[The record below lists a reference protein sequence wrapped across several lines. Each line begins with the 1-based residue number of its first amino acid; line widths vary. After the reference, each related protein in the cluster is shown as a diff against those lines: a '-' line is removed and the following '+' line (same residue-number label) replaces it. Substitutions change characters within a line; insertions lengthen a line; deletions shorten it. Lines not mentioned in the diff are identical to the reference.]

1 MPVRSVRPTPAVQLP
16 YLRLSALYLAY
27 FAFIGAFA
35 PYFSLYLR
43 SIGAS
48 AWDIGVLLSLM
59 QLVRVFGPNF
69 WAWFADHHGAK
80 RALLR
85 ASLALATLVF
95 CGTFATRSFW
105 GLFVVLAA
113 LSFFSSAANPLLE
126 ATTFSHLQG
135 RLERYGAI
143 RLWGSVGFIAAVL
156 AVGAALDRLAMETL
170 LWMLL
175 GILAATAALA
185 WLLPPAGDRRPTERV
200 PLWPVVRRPE
210 VAALLAACFLMSV
223 AHGPLYVFFSIYLS
237 DLGYSKTAV
246 GVLWALGVIAEIFVF
261 LAAPR
266 WLPRF
271 DLRAI
276 LIASFAC
283 AVLRFALVGWAARSV
298 PAVVVA
304 QVLHAA
310 TFGSYH
316 LAALGVVNAWFGGA
330 RQVRGQA
337 LYLSLS
343 FGAGGFLGGVASGAL
358 WEGVGP
364 AWTFTAASAAAA
376 AGMAVL
382 FTQRALLPGANPSTP
397 RGSETL

>member
-1 MPVRSVRPTPAVQLP
+1 MPVP
-16 YLRLSALYLAY
+16 YARLSAMYFAY

-35 PYFSLYLR
+35 PYFSLYLV

-48 AWDIGVLLSLM
+48 AWDIAVLISLM
-59 QLVRVFGPNF
+59 QVTRVFAPNF

-80 RALLR
+80 HALLR
-85 ASLALATLVF
+85 ASLALAALAF

-105 GLFVVLAA
+105 GLLAVLAA

-126 ATTFSHLQG
+126 ATTFGHLRG
-135 RLERYGAI
+135 RLERYGTI

-156 AVGAALDRLAMETL
+156 AVGAALDRLGIAHL

-175 GILAATAALA
+175 AILAAAAALA
-185 WLLPPAGDRRPTERV
+185 WLLPAVGGERPAGRV
-200 PLWPVVRRPE
+200 ALWPVVRRPE

-237 DLGYSKTAV
+237 ELGFSKTVV
-246 GVLWALGVIAEIFVF
+246 GGLWALGVVAEILVF

-266 WLPRF
+266 WLARF
-271 DLRAI
+271 ELRTI

-283 AVLRFALVGWAARSV
+283 AVLRFALIGWAARSV
-298 PAVVVA
+298 AALVLA
-304 QVLHAA
+304 QLLHAA

-316 LAALGVVNAWFGGA
+316 VAALGVVNAWFGGA
-330 RQVRGQA
+330 GQVRGQA

-343 FGAGGFLGGVASGAL
+343 FGAGGFLGGLASGVL
-358 WEGVGP
+358 WETVGP
-364 AWTFTAASAAAA
+364 AWTYTAASAAAA
-376 AGMAVL
+376 AGMVVL
-382 FTQRALLPGANPSTP
+382 LARRRLLPAANPPTP
-397 RGSETL
+397 RGSEAV

>member
-1 MPVRSVRPTPAVQLP
+1 VLP
-16 YLRLSALYLAY
+16 YFRLSALYFAY

-35 PYFSLYLR
+35 PYFGLYLQ

-85 ASLALATLVF
+85 ASLALAALAF

-105 GLFVVLAA
+105 GLFVVLAT

-135 RLERYGAI
+135 RLERYGAV

-156 AVGAALDRLAMETL
+156 AVGAALDRLAMASL

-175 GILAATAALA
+175 GVLALTAALA
-185 WLLPPAGDRRPTERV
+185 WLLPPGADRRLAGRA

-210 VAALLAACFLMSV
+210 VAALLTACFLMSV

-237 DLGYSKTAV
+237 ELGYSKTAV
-246 GVLWALGVIAEIFVF
+246 GALWAIGVIAEILVF

-266 WLPRF
+266 WLARF

-283 AVLRFALVGWAARSV
+283 AVLRFALVGWAAHSV
-298 PAVVVA
+298 AAVVVA

-316 LAALGVVNAWFGGA
+316 VAALGVVNAWFGGA

-343 FGAGGFLGGVASGAL
+343 FGAGGFLGGLASGAL
-358 WEGVGP
+358 WDAVGP
-364 AWTFTAASAAAA
+364 AWTFTAASAAAG

-382 FTQRALLPGANPSTP
+382 FWRRELLPHANPSAP
-397 RGSETL
+397 RGSEAL

>member
-1 MPVRSVRPTPAVQLP
+1 MQLP

-27 FAFIGAFA
+27 FAFVGAFA

-43 SIGAS
+43 WIGAS

-59 QLVRVFGPNF
+59 QAVRVFGPNF

-85 ASLALATLVF
+85 ASLALAALVF
-95 CGTFATRSFW
+95 CGALATRSFW

-126 ATTFSHLQG
+126 ATTLGHLQG

-156 AVGAALDRLAMETL
+156 AVGAALDRVPITSL

-185 WLLPPAGDRRPTERV
+185 WLLPPGSERRPTGRV

-210 VAALLAACFLMSV
+210 VTALLVACFLMSV
-223 AHGPLYVFFSIYLS
+223 AHGPLYVFLSIYLS

-246 GVLWALGVIAEIFVF
+246 GILWALGVIAEIVVF
-261 LAAPR
+261 FAAPR

-271 DLRAI
+271 DLRTV
-276 LIASFAC
+276 LIASFGC
-283 AVLRFALVGWAARSV
+283 AVLRFALIGWAAKSV
-298 PAVVVA
+298 PAVVAA
-304 QVLHAA
+304 QILHAA

-316 LAALGVVNAWFGGA
+316 LAALAVVNAWFGGA

-382 FTQRALLPGANPSTP
+382 FTQRALLPGTNPPAP
-397 RGSETL
+397 RPADML

>member
-1 MPVRSVRPTPAVQLP
+1 MTAVVPVP

-27 FAFIGAFA
+27 FAFVGAFA
-35 PYFSLYLR
+35 PYFSLYLE

-48 AWDIGVLLSLM
+48 AWEIGALISVM

-69 WAWFADHHGAK
+69 WAWFADQHGTT

-85 ASLALATLVF
+85 ASLTLAVVVLL
-95 CGTFATRSFW
+95 GTFATRSFW
-105 GLFVVLAA
+105 GLLAVLAA

-126 ATTFSHLQG
+126 ATTFGHLQG

-156 AVGAALDRLAMETL
+156 AVGAALDRLAIASL

-185 WLLPPAGDRRPTERV
+185 WLLPGAGSRPAAERA
-200 PLWPVVRRPE
+200 PLWPIVRRPE

-223 AHGPLYVFFSIYLS
+223 AHGPLYVFLSIYLTG
-237 DLGYSKTAV
+237 LGYSKTLV
-246 GVLWALGVIAEIFVF
+246 GALWALGVIAEIGVF

-266 WLPRF
+266 WLARF
-271 DLRAI
+271 ALRTI

-283 AVLRFALVGWAARSV
+283 AVVRFALIGWAAQSIA
-298 PAVVVA
+298 AVALA

-316 LAALGVVNAWFGGA
+316 VAALGVVNAWFGGA
-330 RQVRGQA
+330 RQARGQA
-337 LYLSLS
+337 LYLSIS
-343 FGAGGFLGGVASGAL
+343 FGAGGFLGGMASGAL
-358 WEGVGP
+358 WETIGP

-376 AGMAVL
+376 AGLAVL
-382 FTQRALLPGANPSTP
+382 WARRELLPRANRSSS
-397 RGSETL
+397 RRSEAL